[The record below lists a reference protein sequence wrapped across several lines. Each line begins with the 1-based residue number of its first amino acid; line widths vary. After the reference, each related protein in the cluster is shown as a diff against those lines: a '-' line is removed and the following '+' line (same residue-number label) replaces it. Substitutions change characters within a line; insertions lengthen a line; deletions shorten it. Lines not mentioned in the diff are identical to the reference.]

1 MTDDDIPR
9 LPYKGDPLDR
19 LVNED
24 FNRGVEHGARME
36 REACAR
42 IADGYAN
49 APRKGGVKGPAQNE
63 PHPLRMPGTGARAAK
78 RIAELIRAR
87 AGHTDREGA
96 E

>member
-1 MTDDDIPR
+1 MSDDVIPK
-9 LPYKGDPLDR
+9 LPYKGDPLDL

-42 IADGYAN
+42 IADGYAR
-49 APRKGGVKGPAQNE
+49 APQKSGIKGPAQNE
-63 PHPLRMPGTGARAAK
+63 PHPLHKPGTGAQAAK

-87 AGHTDREGA
+87 GGVA
-96 E
+96 